1 MCTTGQSSMAIL
13 SYTNLNKY
21 PSIGVVKIQ
30 GSLYFPCVPNSPF
43 YPLYFPCVP
52 NSPFYPLY
60 FPCVPNSPFYP
71 LYFPCVPN
79 SPFYPL
85 YLSCAMVSCSARPHT
100 LYNSYRTLHS
110 SDMDTQAQNFWIES
124 INKETALRFQ
134 WRLRYSK
141 QFSAATFQSRKKD
154 KGMKLGNE
162 LSQRLSL
169 LEKNQKDSIPKQ
181 LSPVQPEK
189 LVEVDLTLPDMR
201 PPSANTRALL
211 YTGISAHGEGRR
223 AYLARRKNLRPDEKY
238 DFPMMTSSNYGWKVL
253 EYSDLKKS
261 PHARTGIIR
270 DSFYRPSGVMITAGV
285 HD

>member
-1 MCTTGQSSMAIL
+1 MLIYVQCVPPANPLCMKML
-13 SYTNLNKY
+13 PCTNLNKY
-21 PSIGVVKIQ
+21 LSIEVVNIQ
-30 GSLYFPCVPNSPF
+30 VSPYFLVSQITPF
-43 YPLYFPCVP
+43 
-52 NSPFYPLY
+52 
-60 FPCVPNSPFYP
+60 
-71 LYFPCVPN
+71 
-79 SPFYPL
+79 
-85 YLSCAMVSCSARPHT
+85 T
-100 LYNSYRTLHS
+100 LYNHPVGWCLALLDHIHCTTLIESS

-169 LEKNQKDSIPKQ
+169 LEKNQNDSILKQ
-181 LSPVQPEK
+181 LSPVQSEK
-189 LVEVDLTLPDMR
+189 LVKVDLTLPDMR